1 MAKIFRSIKEIHM
14 ALPSFSRKILP
25 FLAISALALSAYWVL
40 SSQPDRS
47 MQAPEK
53 TPPEA
58 SKANGGKGGV
68 VASGVV
74 EPSSEIT
81 DIGTNVPGVV
91 TEVYVQIGQRVE
103 RGAPLFAIDSRQARA
118 SLREADTGMTE
129 ARATIASARAAMN
142 EAQTNIRTTQR
153 QLALYRQV
161 SDMRAISRSEVIAAE
176 GAVADARAR
185 LTAARAQME
194 AAQAQLA
201 AAGARRASAS
211 TEIARHIVYAPI
223 SGEVLDVEIRAGEFA
238 ATGGQGGNNATPYI
252 QLGETQPLYVRIDV
266 DENEAN
272 RIAENGGAFIS
283 PRGQADKRVPVTF
296 VRIEPQIVPKRSLTN
311 SASER
316 VDVRVMQII
325 FAVPTG
331 DTTFR
336 VGQQVDAVISAKAEA
351 ETKK

>member
-1 MAKIFRSIKEIHM
+1 MP
-14 ALPSFSRKILP
+14 LPSFSRKILP
-25 FLAISALALSAYWVL
+25 ILAIAALALSAYWVF

-47 MQAPEK
+47 MQSPEK

-81 DIGTNVPGVV
+81 DVGSNLSGVV
-91 TEVYVQIGQRVE
+91 TEVHVQIGERVGK
-103 RGAPLFAIDSRQARA
+103 GAPLFTIDSRQVRA
-118 SLREADTGMTE
+118 TLREAEAGIAEAQAGISE
-129 ARATIASARAAMN
+129 AR
-142 EAQTNIRTTQR
+142 TNISTAQR
-153 QLALYRQV
+153 QLALYRNV
-161 SDMRAISRSEVIAAE
+161 DDMRAVSRSEVIAAE
-176 GAVADARAR
+176 GTLTDARAR
-185 LTAARAQME
+185 LSS
-194 AAQAQLA
+194 AQAQLSA
-201 AAGARRASAS
+201 AQARRASAA
-211 TEIARHIVYAPI
+211 TELARHTVYAPI
-223 SGEVLDVEIRAGEFA
+223 SGEVLDVEIRAGEFVSA
-238 ATGGQGGNNATPYI
+238 GGQGGNTATPYI

-272 RIAENGGAFIS
+272 RIADNAGAMVS
-283 PRGQADKRVPVTF
+283 PRGQANTRVPVTF

-325 FAVPTG
+325 FMVPAG

-336 VGQQVDAVISAKAEA
+336 VGQQVDAVISARPNMEQ
-351 ETKK
+351 KK